1 MNLARNMQVRRPL
14 ELEARPSI
22 PAELFRRK
30 MAARQYQKVL
40 QAVQQLDQ
48 ALQADHYGVAQA
60 VWFELAAQIMR
71 KVSNSEIAEEC
82 EKLSREA
89 VSKAQE
95 FGRMRKR
102 RKLKTA

>member
-1 MNLARNMQVRRPL
+1 MQVRRPL
-14 ELEARPSI
+14 ELEARPTI
-22 PAELFRRK
+22 PAELFKRR
-30 MAARQYQKVL
+30 MAERRYRNVL
-40 QAVQQLDQ
+40 QAVQTLDN
-48 ALQADHYGVAQA
+48 ALQGDHYGVAQA

-71 KVSNSEIAEEC
+71 KVSNQEIAEEC